1 MEILS
6 TGEKIRKARI
16 KKSMTLKEL
25 CGKEISVSKM
35 STIEND
41 KVQAEDWIL
50 ELVSKRLGIS
60 TESLKKD
67 MVEEIEDELTKLS
80 LEPYSKGYEREIR
93 SLIEVTEKNNLL
105 SQAFN
110 ARVQLINHYI
120 LKHKIDELNVEISHL
135 YRTFINVVNQE
146 TMYLYFLT
154 MSKYLFATEE
164 CKNALAFLNYL
175 MSNYYVLPDYISKE
189 KRLEIPLLT
198 VQCYVYLKEFEEARK
213 LEPYLEELLSITKD
227 NATKGQIHFLYYMLE
242 PDNGKEEYMKM
253 TESLKDEPQLH
264 ARAKYNIAM
273 KALEDG
279 NNEVAFKEMEKASKI
294 IPVDELSSSV
304 ELILKAMEKFVDR
317 DYFEE
322 ASKYVDLVVN
332 SAIENQDNSAVEKA
346 YYFKGI
352 LLAESGNYDM
362 AETYLSVSLDMLI
375 KKGKTQDLAKR
386 YHDMAHVYYKMD
398 KKDEAIRY
406 LALGLNSKGYI

>member
-50 ELVSKRLGIS
+50 DLVSKRLGIS

-67 MVEEIEDELTKLS
+67 MVEEIEDELAKLS
-80 LEPYSKGYEREIR
+80 LEPYSKGYVRELR
-93 SLIEVTEKNNLL
+93 SLIEVSEENNLPT
-105 SQAFN
+105 QTFN
-110 ARVQLINHYI
+110 ARIQLINHYI
-120 LKHKIDELNVEISHL
+120 EKHKIDKLNVEISYL

-154 MSKYLFATEE
+154 MSKYLFATDEY
-164 CKNALAFLNYL
+164 KNALVFLHYL

-189 KRLEIPLLT
+189 KRLEIPLMT

-213 LEPYLEELLSITKD
+213 LEPYLEELLTITKD

-242 PDNGKEEYMKM
+242 PDNAKEEYEKM

-279 NNEVAFKEMEKASKI
+279 NTEVAFEEMEKASKI
-294 IPVDELSSSV
+294 YPVDELSTSV
-304 ELILKAMEKFVDR
+304 ELVLKAMGEFVNR
-317 DYFEE
+317 GHFEE
-322 ASKYVDLVVN
+322 ASKYIDLVVN

-352 LLAESGNYDM
+352 LLAESGSYDM

-375 KKGKTQDLAKR
+375 KKGKTKDLAKR
-386 YHDMAHVYYKMD
+386 YNDMAHVYYKMD
-398 KKDEAIRY
+398 KKEDAIRY

>member
-50 ELVSKRLGIS
+50 DLVSKRLGIS

-67 MVEEIEDELTKLS
+67 MVEEIEDELAKLS
-80 LEPYSKGYEREIR
+80 LEPYSKGYVRELR
-93 SLIEVTEKNNLL
+93 SLIEVTEENNLPT
-105 SQAFN
+105 QTFN
-110 ARVQLINHYI
+110 ARIQLINHYI
-120 LKHKIDELNVEISHL
+120 EKHKIDKLNVEISYL

-154 MSKYLFATEE
+154 MSKYLFATDEY
-164 CKNALAFLNYL
+164 KNALVFLHYL

-189 KRLEIPLLT
+189 KRLEIPLMT

-213 LEPYLEELLSITKD
+213 LEPYLEELLTITKD

-242 PDNGKEEYMKM
+242 PDNAKEEYEKM

-279 NNEVAFKEMEKASKI
+279 NNEVAFEEMEKASKI
-294 IPVDELSSSV
+294 YPVDELSTSV
-304 ELILKAMEKFVDR
+304 ELVLKAMGEFVDR
-317 DYFEE
+317 GHFEE
-322 ASKYVDLVVN
+322 ASKYIDLVVN

-352 LLAESGNYDM
+352 LLAESGSYDM

-375 KKGKTQDLAKR
+375 KKGKTKDLAKR
-386 YHDMAHVYYKMD
+386 YNDMAHVYYKMD
-398 KKDEAIRY
+398 KKEDAIRY

>member
-50 ELVSKRLGIS
+50 DLVSKRLGIS

-67 MVEEIEDELTKLS
+67 MVEEIEDELAKLS
-80 LEPYSKGYEREIR
+80 LEPYSKGYVRELR
-93 SLIEVTEKNNLL
+93 SLIEVTEENNLPT
-105 SQAFN
+105 QTFN
-110 ARVQLINHYI
+110 ARIQLINHYI
-120 LKHKIDELNVEISHL
+120 EKHKIDKLNVEISYL

-146 TMYLYFLT
+146 TMYIYFLT
-154 MSKYLFATEE
+154 MSKYLFATDEY
-164 CKNALAFLNYL
+164 KNALVFLHYL

-189 KRLEIPLLT
+189 KRLEIPLMT

-213 LEPYLEELLSITKD
+213 LEPYLEELLTITKD

-242 PDNGKEEYMKM
+242 PDNAKEEYEKM

-279 NNEVAFKEMEKASKI
+279 NTEVAFEEMEKASKI
-294 IPVDELSSSV
+294 YPVDELSTSV
-304 ELILKAMEKFVDR
+304 ELVLKAMGEFVNR
-317 DYFEE
+317 GHFEE
-322 ASKYVDLVVN
+322 ASKYIDLVVN

-352 LLAESGNYDM
+352 LLAESGSYDM

-375 KKGKTQDLAKR
+375 KKGKTKDLAKR
-386 YHDMAHVYYKMD
+386 YNDMAHVYYKMD
-398 KKDEAIRY
+398 KKEDAIRY